1 AAPLEF
7 SDSVGMPFKE
17 GLAFVHNCLVGFG
30 LRQQIRVFASGKIT
44 TGFHIFKTI
53 ALGANACYSARAM
66 MMALG
71 CIQAL
76 ECNKNTCPT
85 GVATQD
91 PELVKGLVVADKTMR
106 IANYHAETLKSFV
119 ELMAAAGID
128 HPSKINRSHIF
139 RRINQYEVRR
149 YDEIFPYIPADCLL
163 NANTVPQ
170 EWQHYWQVADA
181 NKF

>member
-1 AAPLEF
+1 
-7 SDSVGMPFKE
+7 
-17 GLAFVHNCLVGFG
+17 
-30 LRQQIRVFASGKIT
+30 
-44 TGFHIFKTI
+44 
-53 ALGANACYSARAM
+53 
-66 MMALG
+66 
-71 CIQAL
+71 
-76 ECNKNTCPT
+76 
-85 GVATQD
+85 
-91 PELVKGLVVADKTMR
+91 MR